1 MRFCDCRTRCP
12 CYRLFLGLGSS
23 GLQWAALLRVCL
35 RSNAGAPSA
44 TLLKQTSE
52 GTGCLG
58 VGLAQEQMGP
68 RLWHQGPPRAPQQGA
83 PPWASWER
91 FQSSSEETQ
100 QESFG
105 PLVPHFPVLEGLTL
119 CLVPLTLRTAGRQ
132 RTRGPPQK
140 GVTSPVLPA
149 RGQAKV
155 SVFSLSPYVRQ
166 PHAKLPL
173 CVTPG
178 STVTIAVAKWT
189 GFSLWTLPRAKL
201 PMCLPS

>member
-1 MRFCDCRTRCP
+1 MRFCECRTRCP

-44 TLLKQTSE
+44 TFLKQTSE
-52 GTGCLG
+52 VTGCLG

-105 PLVPHFPVLEGLTL
+105 PPGPSLPCPLGAHLAPCPPNTSHSRETAYSGPTTEGGDKSSPASQGTGKGLFVQSFSV
-119 CLVPLTLRTAGRQ
+119 CQSA
-132 RTRGPPQK
+132 TR
-140 GVTSPVLPA
+140 
-149 RGQAKV
+149 
-155 SVFSLSPYVRQ
+155 
-166 PHAKLPL
+166 
-173 CVTPG
+173 
-178 STVTIAVAKWT
+178 
-189 GFSLWTLPRAKL
+189 
-201 PMCLPS
+201 